1 MRKVYKGQS
10 ILQAMD
16 NLSQLVDRIQR
27 SAGYEVFCHAIG
39 RRDLNDFGDD
49 RSYIRAVHNIRNPVA
64 RVSSPLRDD
73 IVRDVC
79 HEHTYSGDFNV
90 VSYGILATRGLVE
103 REENVPVVSLVRR
116 SGLFGRFLPKTKG
129 KTGET
134 VRRRIRRE
142 GYTHVSLNKIVETD
156 DTSPAYFTRLT
167 IPAEILD
174 SAGRHGLYPSIS
186 IVSNK
191 ALSAKIVQY
200 LKDAPKDYN
209 VLLEATLKDQ
219 PNVTEGIIR
228 KVKPVSTIFFVD
240 RESVDS
246 GKLRELYGHSEW
258 EKAYFEKVAE
268 RKVVF

>member
-1 MRKVYKGQS
+1 MEK
-10 ILQAMD
+10 
-16 NLSQLVDRIQR
+16 LSQLVDRIQR

-39 RRDLNDFGDD
+39 RGDLNDFGDD
-49 RSYIRAVHNIRNPVA
+49 HSYIRAVHNIRNPVA

-90 VSYGILATRGLVE
+90 VSYGILVTRGLVE
-103 REENVPVVSLVRR
+103 REENVPVVGLVRR
-116 SGLFGRFLPKTKG
+116 SGLFGCFLPKIKG

-134 VRRRIRRE
+134 VRRRVRRE
-142 GYTHVSLNKIVETD
+142 RYTHVPLNEIVETD

-186 IVSNK
+186 IVSDES
-191 ALSAKIVQY
+191 LSKEIVQY
-200 LKDAPKDYN
+200 LKDAPRDYN
-209 VLLEATLKDQ
+209 TLLEVILRDQ
-219 PNVTEGIIR
+219 PNLTEGIIR

-240 RESVDS
+240 RENVDS
-246 GKLRELYGHSEW
+246 GKLRELYGHSEL
-258 EKAYFEKVAE
+258 EKAYFERVAE